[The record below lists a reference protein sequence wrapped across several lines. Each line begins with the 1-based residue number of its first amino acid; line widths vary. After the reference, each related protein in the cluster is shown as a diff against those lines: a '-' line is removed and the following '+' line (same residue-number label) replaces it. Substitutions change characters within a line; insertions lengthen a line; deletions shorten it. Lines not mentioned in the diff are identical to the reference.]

1 MPTITRALSI
11 RQPYIELILSGR
23 KTIEYRS
30 RRTNVRERVY
40 LYASTF
46 PGPDEVFATANLV
59 WEELPRGLILGS
71 VEITGC
77 ELGNEFFEWQLA
89 RPERLATPLKP
100 TRRPQPLFFFPFAS
114 DQIPGTA
121 SD

>member
-1 MPTITRALSI
+1 MPHSHRPTITRALSV
-11 RQPYIELILSGR
+11 RQPYIELILCGR

-46 PGPDEVFATANLV
+46 PGPDEAFAAADLI
-59 WEELPRGLILGS
+59 WEELPRGAILGS

-77 ELGNEFFEWQLA
+77 ERGNEYYEWQLA
-89 RPERLATPLKP
+89 RPERLSMPLKP
-100 TRRPQPLFFFPFAS
+100 TRRPQPLFFFPFPNAE
-114 DQIPGTA
+114 A
-121 SD
+121 